1 MAETFRQYYL
11 KAGSMYS
18 KASFEVDNFCK
29 SRYNCN
35 TKNLLARICNTFVNA
50 VTKHGRLPKYAV
62 FVLDTDILE
71 YLGYSKFGASTLL
84 GKWLEWVVQQVG
96 AIVVEHNQQLPKKAV
111 NNVFIYWVLAPG
123 HVNFP
128 AEQKIARAK
137 MNNCLESVIKLHQ
150 NMRVMRLMQHWDQND
165 MNLVNP
171 RTGEIHGRWSFGN
184 MEFH

>member
-1 MAETFRQYYL
+1 M
-11 KAGSMYS
+11 
-18 KASFEVDNFCK
+18 
-29 SRYNCN
+29 
-35 TKNLLARICNTFVNA
+35 NA

-96 AIVVEHNQQLPKKAV
+96 AIVVERNQQLPKKAV

-123 HVNFP
+123 HVNFL

-150 NMRVMRLMQHWDQND
+150 NMRVMQLVQHWDQND

-171 RTGEIHGRWSFGN
+171 RTGKYMDDGLSAIWNSIDAGIKFNVEKRELYLARVKVGN
-184 MEFH
+184 HNSQQARNTQQVVPE